1 MRGSDRGTGDENP
14 ADRLSACLAS
24 SSTLEL
30 PLVNLLSAA
39 LGKMA
44 KDQLIGP
51 YGTQF
56 NAAYFEV
63 RWAGSTL
70 PVAFIDTI
78 EVC

>member
-1 MRGSDRGTGDENP
+1 MRDSDLGTGDEHP

-30 PLVNLLSAA
+30 PLANLLSAA
-39 LGKMA
+39 MGKMA
-44 KDQLIGP
+44 KDQLVGP

-63 RWAGSTL
+63 RRAGSTL
-70 PVAFIDTI
+70 PVTSLDTI